1 MTTQPTVTKTQQLP
15 SVVIVGRINVGKSR
29 LFNRLT
35 SASQALVS
43 PIGGTTRDRNIG
55 RVTWRGKTFELVDT
69 GGVDVSLIKES
80 IQMLTAGKKKRK
92 LFFRQESIDTAMVR
106 QTRTAL
112 DTAALVLMVVDVHAG
127 LQPDDIDL
135 ARTLQKLKVPTLL
148 VCNKVD
154 APKHANRVAEFY
166 KLGLGEPE
174 LVSAGNGSRSGDLL
188 DVIIKRLKFRP
199 GRKRAVSETPVQ
211 IALLGKPNV
220 GKSSLTNAILGEER
234 VIVSPE
240 PQTTRESHDTHIRLG
255 DEEIVLIDTA
265 GLRKSSKVRERLDV
279 ASAEKTEATIER
291 ADVVLLL
298 IDIHESTA
306 AQDSRLGGMLKDAGT
321 GIVIVGNK
329 WDLLPDKTTHSSQL
343 ATQTIRASLPHLH
356 WAPILFTS
364 ATTGH
369 GVEAVLKTALQVAQN
384 RRRELAP
391 EALTEI
397 LAQLTRRHR
406 PVQAKGTRRPKLF
419 ALRQLASNP
428 PVFEIEI
435 RALDTIHFS
444 YIRFIENQI
453 RASADF
459 TGVPITIKL
468 KVRKFLTHGADRRP
482 G

>member
-1 MTTQPTVTKTQQLP
+1 
-15 SVVIVGRINVGKSR
+15 
-29 LFNRLT
+29 
-35 SASQALVS
+35 
-43 PIGGTTRDRNIG
+43 
-55 RVTWRGKTFELVDT
+55 
-69 GGVDVSLIKES
+69 
-80 IQMLTAGKKKRK
+80 
-92 LFFRQESIDTAMVR
+92 
-106 QTRTAL
+106 
-112 DTAALVLMVVDVHAG
+112 
-127 LQPDDIDL
+127 
-135 ARTLQKLKVPTLL
+135 
-148 VCNKVD
+148 
-154 APKHANRVAEFY
+154 
-166 KLGLGEPE
+166 
-174 LVSAGNGSRSGDLL
+174 
-188 DVIIKRLKFRP
+188 
-199 GRKRAVSETPVQ
+199 
-211 IALLGKPNV
+211 
-220 GKSSLTNAILGEER
+220 
-234 VIVSPE
+234 
-240 PQTTRESHDTHIRLG
+240 
-255 DEEIVLIDTA
+255 
-265 GLRKSSKVRERLDV
+265 
-279 ASAEKTEATIER
+279 
-291 ADVVLLL
+291 
-298 IDIHESTA
+298 
-306 AQDSRLGGMLKDAGT
+306 MLKDAGT